1 MLFQGSHSCYEFH
14 GRFTDSFHGY
24 LIFLLILLFALL
36 AVNPYYLTLFLHF
49 SLLSSHTAAASL
61 HSLLFIPV
69 LLAFS
74 FRHPSC
80 YVYLLI
86 CICRPSYFFFFHLSS
101 TPGQS
106 SYAHSSESSALLTR
120 AWHVLGFQ
128 QIKCPP
134 GSLHRNREGSG
145 SALL

>member
-1 MLFQGSHSCYEFH
+1 MPFQGSHSCYEFH

-61 HSLLFIPV
+61 HSLPFIPV

-101 TPGQS
+101 ISITVLSERTTFWVTPSGIHFS
-106 SYAHSSESSALLTR
+106 PRKYDKTL
-120 AWHVLGFQ
+120 
-128 QIKCPP
+128 
-134 GSLHRNREGSG
+134 SLQCFPFFPFK
-145 SALL
+145 AFLC